1 MVGSLRVHRDDDPP
15 EIASATKG
23 TRMRKVVATLF
34 CSVDGFATG
43 RDPEDMD
50 WAVNYQGPETLQLG
64 LDAIRDSDLMVL
76 GRVTYEMF
84 ATYWPTASSEVEGDY
99 TELMNR
105 TPKLVFSTT
114 LKEPLAWESATL
126 NRGDVA
132 AEIPKLKQ
140 QPGKDIGIWG
150 SVALVQS
157 LLKLGLLDRLQ
168 LQVYPVVLGTTG
180 TKPIFEGFDRTTL
193 RLVDSKVLDG
203 QVVLLNYQAA
213 PTST

>member
-1 MVGSLRVHRDDDPP
+1 
-15 EIASATKG
+15 
-23 TRMRKVVATLF
+23 MRKVVATLF

-43 RDPEDMD
+43 RDPEDMN
-50 WAVNYQGPETLQLG
+50 WAVNYQGPQTLQLG
-64 LDAIRDSDLMVL
+64 LDAIHDSDLMVL

-84 ATYWPTASSEVEGDY
+84 AAHWPAASPEVEGDY

-105 TPKLVFSTT
+105 TPKMVFSTT
-114 LKEPLAWESATL
+114 LKEPLTWESATL

-150 SVALVQS
+150 SVALVRS
-157 LLKLGLLDRLQ
+157 LLRLGLLDRLQ

-193 RLVDSKVLDG
+193 RLVDSRVLDG